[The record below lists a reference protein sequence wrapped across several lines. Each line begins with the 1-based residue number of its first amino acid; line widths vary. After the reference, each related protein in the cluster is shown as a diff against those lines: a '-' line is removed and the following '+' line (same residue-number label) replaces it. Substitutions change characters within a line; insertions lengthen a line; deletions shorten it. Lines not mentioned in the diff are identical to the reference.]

1 MASNPELERMIN
13 NLEKAIGKV
22 RLQIN
27 MLPTIWDHKSG
38 NLSNRFLELRSK
50 QSKLIE
56 LSTNLQKQH
65 LENYQLQREEQ
76 TNG

>member
-65 LENYQLQREEQ
+65 LENYQLKK
-76 TNG
+76 GD